1 MNKILNAYSKSRLR
15 LWNTFEKFLLKNQR
29 TISIIID
36 NHLIEVIGNST
47 FVDGNEY
54 TALNADIIYEIL
66 KEVETGERQNSISK
80 EGRNNGN
87 KH

>member
-29 TISIIID
+29 IISIIID
-36 NHLIEVIGNST
+36 NHLIEVIGSST

-54 TALNADIIYEIL
+54 TALNTDIIYEIL